1 MRAAESVVVGLQEL
15 GASHDPTVMFA
26 LQAGGSGMYGH
37 SQGKGLGYRGVSRV
51 AADGTVG
58 GVVAAGGIDRAI
70 VHGGVRWREG
80 RQRGGWERERV
91 RAIIVAIAMA
101 IALAFAIGPS
111 VGLVGMRHLIL
122 GRIRGVVRAF
132 IAVVIVFAAVMMLL
146 FLAFPLFFIV
156 FVFVFSPLVFI
167 VAVVTVFIVSVV
179 AVFLVV
185 FVVVGRGEAPF
196 VPVLGVAAFFVVVF
210 DFLLVIGRGGG
221 LLLLVG

>member
-101 IALAFAIGPS
+101 VALAFAIGPS

-167 VAVVTVFIVSVV
+167 VAVV